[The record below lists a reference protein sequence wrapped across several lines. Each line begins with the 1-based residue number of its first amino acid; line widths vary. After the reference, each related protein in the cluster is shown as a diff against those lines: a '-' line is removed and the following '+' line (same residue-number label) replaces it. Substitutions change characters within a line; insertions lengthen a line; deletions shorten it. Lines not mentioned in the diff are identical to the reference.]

1 MDNGASSYRRFL
13 DGDENA
19 FGELMK
25 ELFHGLVFFINGFVH
40 DPHAAEDIAI
50 DVFSDLVV
58 HKHRYNFKVS
68 LKTYLYML
76 GRSRA
81 LDYLRH
87 RKVLDLVALS
97 EAHGIRDEQAALEEL
112 LLTDDR
118 KRQVHTALAK
128 LPEDM
133 RTAVHLIYFEAMP
146 YEEAARIL
154 KKNRKQVD
162 NLLYRAKKEL
172 RAILGKDGELSL

>member
-40 DPHAAEDIAI
+40 DPHTAEDIAI

-58 HKHRYNFKVS
+58 HRHRYNFKVS

-81 LDYLRH
+81 LDHIKH
-87 RKVLDLVALS
+87 RKVITFEELS
-97 EAHGIRDEQAALEEL
+97 EANALTDDQAALEEL
-112 LLTDDR
+112 VLADER
-118 KRQVHTALAK
+118 KRQLHAALAR

-133 RTAVHLIYFEAMP
+133 RTAVHLIYFEDMT

-172 RAILGKDGELSL
+172 RTLLGKDGELLL